1 MPRQQARAAAL
12 AVVLAAITPVTVL
25 VPATVQAKGVRTLEV
40 EGPRVT
46 LADVL
51 PSRPELAS
59 VDLGVAPPAG
69 GSRLITKKHIRRAL
83 DELAETGE
91 APSVPDRVI
100 PATVR
105 ITRKAVRLDIERQK
119 ELVGQ
124 ALRAEGL
131 AKGVTI
137 ARIRPRGSARVA
149 TGWERAE
156 VKLPK
161 PPRREGKWSTSVTVR
176 LVRGDVLVASFGATV
191 DFEISAAA
199 ARPDVARGSSVTLVV
214 RHGRVEVRVRGF
226 ADSDADIGQM
236 LNVRLRPSDKVV
248 QARLETTDRAIAV
261 ENR

>member
-1 MPRQQARAAAL
+1 MPGRHAATAAL
-12 AVVLAAITPVTVL
+12 VVAIAAITPV
-25 VPATVQAKGVRTLEV
+25 TVQAKGVRTLEV

-51 PSRPELAS
+51 PSRPELAG

-91 APSVPDRVI
+91 APSVPDRVL

-119 ELVGQ
+119 ELVGE
-124 ALRAEGL
+124 ALRSDGL
-131 AKGVTI
+131 PKGVTI
-137 ARIRPRGSARVA
+137 ARVRPRGPARVA

-156 VKLPK
+156 VQLPK
-161 PPRREGKWSTSVTVR
+161 PPRREGQWSTSVTVR

-191 DFEISAAA
+191 DFHVSAAA
-199 ARPDVARGSSVTLVV
+199 AQPDVARGASVTLVV

-226 ADSDADIGQM
+226 ADTDADIGQV
-236 LNVRLRPSDKVV
+236 LPVRLRPSDKVV
-248 QARLETTDRAIAV
+248 QARLESTDRAIAL

>member
-124 ALRAEGL
+124 ALRDAMPHGSEG
-131 AKGVTI
+131 A
-137 ARIRPRGSARVA
+137 
-149 TGWERAE
+149 
-156 VKLPK
+156 
-161 PPRREGKWSTSVTVR
+161 VR
-176 LVRGDVLVASFGATV
+176 F
-191 DFEISAAA
+191 
-199 ARPDVARGSSVTLVV
+199 VAR
-214 RHGRVEVRVRGF
+214 HGE
-226 ADSDADIGQM
+226 ADADHAEDLARQIEAHVERPEDHKAILDAGEVVAG
-236 LNVRLRPSDKVV
+236 LYLRMFRELGGEQPRWS
-248 QARLETTDRAIAV
+248 
-261 ENR
+261 